1 MNIPLKNALP
11 QTKAA
16 AFVAPNAT
24 LCGQVVL
31 EEGSSVWYG
40 AVLRGDMEA
49 IHIGPGSNI
58 QDNCVLHADPGLP
71 CVLERDVTVGH
82 GAILHSCTIGEE
94 SLIGM
99 GAILLN
105 GAKIGRRCIVAAG
118 ALVTQNTV
126 VPDESLV
133 LGSPAKVVRP
143 LRPEEIESNRQAA
156 AEYRHLSQ
164 LHGGR

>member
-1 MNIPLKNALP
+1 MIGPVENNHP
-11 QTKAA
+11 QTEAA

-24 LCGQVVL
+24 VCGRVVL

-40 AVLRGDMEA
+40 AVLRGDLEE
-49 IHIGPGSNI
+49 IRIGPGCNV

-71 CVLERDVTVGH
+71 CVLEKDVTVGH

-105 GAKIGRRCIVAAG
+105 GAKIGRRCIVGAG

-143 LRPEEIESNRQAA
+143 LRPQEIEANRQAA
-156 AEYRHLSQ
+156 QEYLHLSKM
-164 LHGGR
+164 HGGR